1 MTAGWFEGDSDP
13 AEPEG
18 RVTVARFSNPVEAQ
32 IARGMLESAGI
43 ECFLAGENVNNLLQS
58 AFRVRMQVSAE
69 DRPAALELL
78 GSVEGS
84 ANPDDTARS

>member
-1 MTAGWFEGDSDP
+1 MTPRLFEGDGDP

-18 RVTVARFSNPVEAQ
+18 RVTVARFSSPVEAQ

-58 AFRVRMQVSAE
+58 AFRVRLQVSAA
-69 DRPAALELL
+69 DKAAALELL
-78 GSVEGS
+78 GSADDP
-84 ANPDDTARS
+84 ANPGIPTRS